1 MARRAVEQELSR
13 ERILEAARHLF
24 ITKGYRAISMRSIG
38 QHLGYSH
45 GSLYYHFKEKAE
57 LFYAIVIEDFGYL
70 SSCLNSV
77 VNAPEMEGFTRTELL
92 LLEFIRFGLDHPHQY
107 EIMFMTRDEEL
118 LAYCRNEQ
126 GRCLELFA
134 SIVRGHLD
142 QEGRH
147 TEESLKS
154 IPLSLFLS
162 AHGFV
167 SYYIQEKASFDE
179 IRPAALAHV
188 RILCENLHLPA
199 SRR

>member
-77 VNAPEMEGFTRTELL
+77 MSLPETGEFTRTEML
-92 LLEFIRFGLDHPHQY
+92 LLEFIRFGLEHPHQY

-118 LAYCRNEQ
+118 LAYCRSEQ
-126 GRCLELFA
+126 GRCLEQFA

-142 QEGRH
+142 DNMH
-147 TEESLKS
+147 TDESLKS

-162 AHGFV
+162 AHGFI
-167 SYYIQEKASFDE
+167 SYYIQEKASFE
-179 IRPAALAHV
+179 EVRPAAMVHV
-188 RILCENLHLPA
+188 RILCKNLHLPA